1 MSADEDIATQVI
13 PDATIPDPTVDSTP
27 TPAPSLRDTIKAA
40 VEVSKA
46 PVEGETQEQKDQRVR
61 DEGGRFAKGGQ
72 PKTGTLTLKDPKAK
86 VETGTSPATAT
97 GADGLRVAGA
107 EVAVAPSAKAP
118 DGWKETAKAKFAAL
132 DPEVQAEI
140 VRREKESHQ
149 KITSQDEDRTFGKKM
164 RDLGRP
170 YEATMAMVGAN
181 HETAF
186 QDYLRTAHILYTGSP
201 ELKIQALRAIAQQ
214 HKIDLGT
221 PLPQAPSDP
230 NIAALMREVSEL
242 RQARQAE
249 IQQRQNQEN
258 TVIKSAYDAFLAEPG
273 IEHLDRVKP
282 VMKALLESGAAETYR
297 DAYDKAVYAD
307 PELRSTLL
315 AAQQRE
321 TEEKRAAEAKA
332 KADAAKRAAV
342 SVTGGPG
349 GVRPSTA
356 NGADGSLRDQIRAN
370 MRAAQGRI

>member
-1 MSADEDIATQVI
+1 MSADEDVATQVI
-13 PDATIPDPTVDSTP
+13 PDATIPEPVVETAA
-27 TPAPSLRDTIKAA
+27 PAPSLRDTIKAA

-72 PKTGTLTLKDPKAK
+72 PKTGTLTLKDPKAEAQPNEAK
-86 VETGTSPATAT
+86 PGTPLVANSPTAP
-97 GADGLRVAGA
+97 VA
-107 EVAVAPSAKAP
+107 AKAP

-201 ELKIQALRAIAQQ
+201 DLKRQALLSIAQQ
-214 HKIDLGT
+214 HKIDIGT
-221 PLPQAPSDP
+221 PLQAAPSDP
-230 NIAALMREVSEL
+230 TIAALQREVGEL

-249 IQQRQNQEN
+249 IQQRQNQES

-273 IEHLDRVKP
+273 IEHFDQVKH

-307 PELRSTLL
+307 PGLRSSLL
-315 AAQQRE
+315 ATQQRE
-321 TEEKRAAEAKA
+321 AEEKRVAEAKA
-332 KADAAKRAAV
+332 KADAAKRAAG

-349 GVRPSTA
+349 GVKPSSA
-356 NGADGSLRDQIRAN
+356 NGADGSLRDQIRAS